1 MVRYLYPESQ
11 TLKDTI
17 YIQRT
22 ESQTLK
28 DTIYIQRNTHMQ

>member
-1 MVRYLYPESQ
+1 MARYLYPESQ
-11 TLKDTI
+11 TLKDII